1 MHFVHIFTSI
11 HIPAGVKYD
20 SVLAERGVA
29 SQGAQSHNEYVVYDP
44 AQVLPQSHIIY
55 VYTNTHTHTQFLS
68 HMHVD
73 ISYTISHVR
82 VVYEPA
88 QVLGGR
94 GAQLHLETLSPA
106 SNLSLKRMCVCV
118 CVCLCV
124 HACLGARRVHS
135 SHQAALAPREAANE
149 THRLA
154 GGCLWQ
160 VDFGREWLFLEK
172 TQRDEEEAEE

>member
-1 MHFVHIFTSI
+1 MNFVHIFTSI

-73 ISYTISHVR
+73 ISYTISHCIQSR
-82 VVYEPA
+82 VVYDAA

-94 GAQLHLETLSPA
+94 GAQ
-106 SNLSLKRMCVCV
+106 
-118 CVCLCV
+118 
-124 HACLGARRVHS
+124 GRRHRERRERGRQSGRGEERES
-135 SHQAALAPREAANE
+135 SWE
-149 THRLA
+149 
-154 GGCLWQ
+154 
-160 VDFGREWLFLEK
+160 
-172 TQRDEEEAEE
+172 

>member
-1 MHFVHIFTSI
+1 MGVSEGLVVVGEGWRERLVYLSLNDILYLHIFRI
-11 HIPAGVKYD
+11 HAR
-20 SVLAERGVA
+20 L
-29 SQGAQSHNEYVVYDP
+29 
-44 AQVLPQSHIIY
+44 
-55 VYTNTHTHTQFLS
+55 
-68 HMHVD
+68 
-73 ISYTISHVR
+73 
-82 VVYEPA
+82 
-88 QVLGGR
+88 
-94 GAQLHLETLSPA
+94 LHLETLSPA
-106 SNLSLKRMCVCV
+106 SNLSLKRMCVCVCVCV